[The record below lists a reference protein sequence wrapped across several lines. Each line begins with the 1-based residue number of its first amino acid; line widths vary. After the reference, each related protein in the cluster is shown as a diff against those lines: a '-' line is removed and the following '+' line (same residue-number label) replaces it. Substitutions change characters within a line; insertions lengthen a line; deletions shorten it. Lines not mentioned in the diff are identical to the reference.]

1 MIVDFISVQARR
13 HLETLNVE
21 VPDEFTIEEIIAVV
35 IDSPYVISHEEH
47 DKQVDAILAD
57 DSSYDTGYLDGY
69 NVALADV
76 RELKNSANA
85 DHQPGPSCA

>member
-1 MIVDFISVQARR
+1 MIVDFIAVQAKR
-13 HLETLNVE
+13 HLQTLNIE
-21 VPDEFTIEEIIAVV
+21 VPDEDAIEEIIAVV
-35 IDSPYVISHEEH
+35 VDSPYVISHEEH

-69 NVALADV
+69 NAALADV

>member
-1 MIVDFISVQARR
+1 MIVDFIAVQAKRQ
-13 HLETLNVE
+13 LQTLNME
-21 VPDEFTIEEIIAVV
+21 VPDDDTIEEIISVV

-47 DKQVDAILAD
+47 DKTVDGLLSD
-57 DSSYDTGYLDGY
+57 DSSYDEGYLDGY
-69 NVALADV
+69 AAALADV

>member
-13 HLETLNVE
+13 HLETLNIE

-35 IDSPYVISHEEH
+35 IDSPHVISHEEH
-47 DKQVDAILAD
+47 DRRVDEILSD
-57 DSSYDTGYLDGY
+57 DSSYDTGYIDGY
-69 NVALADV
+69 NAALTDV

>member
-69 NVALADV
+69 NAAPA
-76 RELKNSANA
+76 RS
-85 DHQPGPSCA
+85 

>member
-13 HLETLNVE
+13 HLETLNIE

-47 DKQVDAILAD
+47 DKKVDRILAD
-57 DSSYDTGYLDGY
+57 DSSYDEGYLDGY
-69 NVALADV
+69 AAALADV
-76 RELKNSANA
+76 RELKGSANA

>member
-69 NVALADV
+69 NAALADV

>member
-1 MIVDFISVQARR
+1 MIVDFISVQAKRR
-13 HLETLNVE
+13 LESLNLE
-21 VPDEFTIEEIIAVV
+21 VPDEDTLEEIIAVV

-47 DKQVDAILAD
+47 DAKVDAILAD

-69 NVALADV
+69 NAALADM
-76 RELKNSANA
+76 RDLKNSANA

>member
-1 MIVDFISVQARR
+1 MIVDFIAVQAKR
-13 HLETLNVE
+13 HLQTLNIE
-21 VPDEFTIEEIIAVV
+21 VPDEDAIEEIISAV

-47 DKQVDAILAD
+47 DKKVDAILAD

-69 NVALADV
+69 NAALADV

>member
-13 HLETLNVE
+13 HLETLNIE
-21 VPDEFTIEEIIAVV
+21 PPDEFTIEEIIAVV

-47 DKQVDAILAD
+47 DNRVDAILSD
-57 DSSYDTGYLDGY
+57 DSSYDEGYLDGY
-69 NVALADV
+69 KAALADV

>member
-1 MIVDFISVQARR
+1 MIVDFISVQAKR
-13 HLETLNVE
+13 HLQTLNIA
-21 VPDEFTIEEIIAVV
+21 VPDDDTLEEIISVV

-69 NVALADV
+69 NAALADV

>member
-57 DSSYDTGYLDGY
+57 DSAYDTGYLDGY
-69 NVALADV
+69 NAALADV